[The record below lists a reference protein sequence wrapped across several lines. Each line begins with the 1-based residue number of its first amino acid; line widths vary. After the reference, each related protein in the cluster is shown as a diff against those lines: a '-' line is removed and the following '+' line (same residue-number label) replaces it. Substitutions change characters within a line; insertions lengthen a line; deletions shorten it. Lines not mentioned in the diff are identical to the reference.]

1 MAEESDNEK
10 TEDPTPERIKK
21 SREEGQVPRS
31 RELTTLA
38 MLLVGW
44 GLMAIGGSQLA
55 RQLQQLMH
63 NGLAFDRLLVRDPQ
77 HMLDQAASL
86 LGLAMLA
93 LLPLVGGLYLTALT
107 APAIIGGLN
116 LSGKAIKFNP
126 KKLNPLSGLKRLFS
140 SQMLSEMVKAILKV
154 LLAATGGGLFLMLN
168 KSQLVALMFE
178 PLNMALND
186 ISKLLMLCMLII
198 ILSLIPM
205 VIFDVVYQL
214 WSNWKKLRMSR
225 QDVKDEFKKQEGD
238 PLLKGRIRQLQRQ
251 MAQQRQMAAVPD
263 ADVVVNNPTHYS
275 VALKYQEGS
284 MGAPV
289 VVAKGSGLIALRIR
303 ELAAE
308 NRIPMLDAPPL
319 ARALYRH
326 CETGAPVPT
335 ELYNAVAEVLAWVYG
350 LRRWR
355 KGYGNP
361 PSRPMN
367 LPVPAKLD
375 FAQESESDG

>member
-1 MAEESDNEK
+1 MSEQSDNEK

-44 GLMAIGGSQLA
+44 GMMMVGGHHLA
-55 RQLQQLMH
+55 RSLQHLLH

-77 HMLDQAASL
+77 HMLDQAGSL
-86 LGLAMLA
+86 LGIAFLA
-93 LLPLVGGLYLTALT
+93 LLPLVAGLYLTALT
-107 APAIIGGLN
+107 APVIIGGLN
-116 LSGKAIKFNP
+116 LSSKALKFNA

-140 SQMLSEMVKAILKV
+140 SQMISEMVKAILKV
-154 LLAATGGGLFLMLN
+154 LLAAVGGGLFLMLS
-168 KSQLVALMFE
+168 KHQLIGLIDE
-178 PLNMALND
+178 PLNMALQD
-186 ISKLLMLCMLII
+186 ISQLLMFCMLAI

-205 VIFDVVYQL
+205 VMFDVIYQL

-251 MAQQRQMAAVPD
+251 MAQRRMMSDVPT

-308 NRIPMLDAPPL
+308 NGVPMLDAPPL

-335 ELYNAVAEVLAWVYG
+335 ELYNAVAEVLAWVYS

-355 KGYGNP
+355 KGYGTR
-361 PSRPMN
+361 PSSPTH
-367 LPVPAKLD
+367 LLVPATLD

>member
-55 RQLQQLMH
+55 RKLQQLMH

-86 LGLAMLA
+86 LGIAMLA

-178 PLNMALND
+178 PLNMALHD
-186 ISKLLMLCMLII
+186 ISQLLMLCMLII

-367 LPVPAKLD
+367 LPVPEKLD

>member
-55 RQLQQLMH
+55 RKLQQLMH

-86 LGLAMLA
+86 LGIAMLA

-168 KSQLVALMFE
+168 KSQLFALMFE

-186 ISKLLMLCMLII
+186 ISQLLMLCMLII

-367 LPVPAKLD
+367 LPVPEKLD

>member
-1 MAEESDNEK
+1 MSEQSDNEK

-44 GLMAIGGSQLA
+44 GMMVVGGHHLA
-55 RQLQQLMH
+55 RALQHLLH

-77 HMLDQAASL
+77 HMLDQAGSL
-86 LGLAMLA
+86 LGIAFRA

-107 APAIIGGLN
+107 APVIIGGLN
-116 LSGKAIKFNP
+116 LSSKAIKFNA

-140 SQMLSEMVKAILKV
+140 SQMISEMVKAILKV
-154 LLAATGGGLFLMLN
+154 LLAAVGGGLFLMLS
-168 KSQLVALMFE
+168 KHQLIGLIDE
-178 PLNMALND
+178 PLNMALQD
-186 ISKLLMLCMLII
+186 ISQLLMFCMLAI

-284 MGAPV
+284 IGAPV

-308 NRIPMLDAPPL
+308 NRIPMLDAAPL

-367 LPVPAKLD
+367 LPVPEKLD